1 MSNFCKFINKMTF
14 ITVKL
19 LYSYFM
25 KKRII
30 GILLTLVV
38 ATQVFPVDGLRFWS
52 NIVQSN
58 DQAITATILALEEEE
73 VEEIQYKVKNME
85 SNHSMYFESQMASM
99 LLSAKYPIFAHLG
112 KVIDR
117 NSPILIPPPNTV
129 IEVI

>member
-1 MSNFCKFINKMTF
+1 
-14 ITVKL
+14 
-19 LYSYFM
+19 M

-52 NIVQSN
+52 NLVQSN
-58 DQAITATILALEEEE
+58 DHSITATILALEEEE

-99 LLSAKYPIFAHLG
+99 LLIAKYPIFDHLG

-129 IEVI
+129 I

>member
-1 MSNFCKFINKMTF
+1 
-14 ITVKL
+14 
-19 LYSYFM
+19 M

-38 ATQVFPVDGLRFWS
+38 ASQVFPVDGLRFWS
-52 NIVQSN
+52 NLVQSN
-58 DQAITATILALEEEE
+58 DHSITATILALEEEE

-99 LLSAKYPIFAHLG
+99 LLSSKYPIFVHLG

-129 IEVI
+129 I

>member
-1 MSNFCKFINKMTF
+1 
-14 ITVKL
+14 
-19 LYSYFM
+19 M

-52 NIVQSN
+52 NLVQSN
-58 DQAITATILALEEEE
+58 DHSITATILALEEEE

-99 LLSAKYPIFAHLG
+99 LLSTNYPIMTHLG
-112 KVIDR
+112 AVIDR
-117 NSPILIPPPNTV
+117 NNPILIPPPNTV

>member
-1 MSNFCKFINKMTF
+1 
-14 ITVKL
+14 
-19 LYSYFM
+19 M

-52 NIVQSN
+52 NLVQSN
-58 DQAITATILALEEEE
+58 DHSITATILALEEEE

-99 LLSAKYPIFAHLG
+99 LLSSKYPIFVHLG

-129 IEVI
+129 I

>member
-1 MSNFCKFINKMTF
+1 
-14 ITVKL
+14 
-19 LYSYFM
+19 M

-52 NIVQSN
+52 NLVQSN
-58 DQAITATILALEEEE
+58 DHSITATILALEEEE

-99 LLSAKYPIFAHLG
+99 LLSTNYPIMTHLG
-112 KVIDR
+112 AVIDR
-117 NSPILIPPPNTV
+117 NNPILIPPPNTV
-129 IEVI
+129 I

>member
-1 MSNFCKFINKMTF
+1 
-14 ITVKL
+14 
-19 LYSYFM
+19 M

-38 ATQVFPVDGLRFWS
+38 ATQVFPVDGFRFWS
-52 NIVQSN
+52 NLVQSN
-58 DQAITATILALEEEE
+58 DHSITATILALEEEE

-99 LLSAKYPIFAHLG
+99 LLSSKYPIFVHLG

-129 IEVI
+129 I